1 MSARVLVV
9 DDEPL
14 IVTGLRVFLE
24 DEGMQVDSAGSGE
37 EAVDIARSDAS
48 FDVCIMDM
56 RLPGMNGDTAIRALH
71 QLCPDL
77 KFIIHT
83 GSADYSIPED
93 LRALEPAVRECV
105 AARLGRGKLDCTL
118 RYVPA
123 AGTSGELR
131 VNRHYLGQLLAAGRE
146 VAQLKEKY

>member
-9 DDEPL
+9 DDEPG

-24 DEGMQVDSAGSGE
+24 DEGMRVGSAGSGE
-37 EAVDIARSDAS
+37 EAVDIARNDSG

-71 QLCPDL
+71 DICPEL

-83 GSADYSIPED
+83 GSAGYSIPDD
-93 LRALEPAVRECV
+93 LRAMGIDE
-105 AARLGRGKLDCTL
+105 RLLFAKPLLDMTPL
-118 RYVPA
+118 AETITALAGDR
-123 AGTSGELR
+123 AGT
-131 VNRHYLGQLLAAGRE
+131 
-146 VAQLKEKY
+146 

>member
-1 MSARVLVV
+1 MSVRILVV

-24 DEGMQVDSAGSGE
+24 DEGMRVDSAGSGE
-37 EAVDIARSDAS
+37 EAVDIARNDSG

-71 QLCPDL
+71 EICPDL

-83 GSADYSIPED
+83 GSADYSIPDD
-93 LRALEPAVRECV
+93 LRALGINESLLFSKPLLDMTPLAETV
-105 AARLGRGKLDCTL
+105 AA
-118 RYVPA
+118 
-123 AGTSGELR
+123 
-131 VNRHYLGQLLAAGRE
+131 LAS
-146 VAQLKEKY
+146 